1 MAVKIVAEEF
11 PGFEEERL
19 DEPLCGRLQ
28 IHITYEGYV
37 GGSVTGGP
45 LDHTVACVRPMFH
58 GRRTRN
64 CIINPREVFSDKTRI
79 KILFTYPLARAVYL
93 TFENAGGFTRIDF
106 YDAIAA
112 GYQQIYDRKQGSDEP
127 YATRGH
133 EFDNLWI
140 ENIWEAA
147 PGVFHM
153 SVRS

>member
-11 PGFEEERL
+11 PGFGEERL
-19 DEPLCGRLQ
+19 DEPLSGRLQ
-28 IHITYEGYV
+28 IHITYEGYI
-37 GGSVTGGP
+37 GKSVTGDP
-45 LDHTVACVRPMFH
+45 LDYTVACVQPMFH

-64 CIINPREVFSDKTRI
+64 CIINPRELFSDRPRI
-79 KILFTYPLARAVYL
+79 KILFAYPLERAVYL

-127 YATRGH
+127 YGIRRH
-133 EFDNLWI
+133 ELGNLWI
-140 ENIWEAA
+140 ESIWEAE